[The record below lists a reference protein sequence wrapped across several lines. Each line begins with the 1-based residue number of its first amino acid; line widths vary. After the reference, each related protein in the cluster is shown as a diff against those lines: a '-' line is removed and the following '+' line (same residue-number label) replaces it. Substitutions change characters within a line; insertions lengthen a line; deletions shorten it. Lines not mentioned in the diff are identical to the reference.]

1 MAKSDGKVVITEQK
15 KRDEQELRKAV
26 RAFNEKRR
34 RILKKDPEA
43 VSFLPEVRSL
53 REERKALFVETAP
66 QRKTRIADIRR
77 FGEKGAEEV
86 VTNKHGLS
94 VTKYEVELLR
104 EYTRRRN
111 IVAAHKRKNP
121 PPGYKRGID
130 DPSVEGGTKKIEF
143 DFDDMDKRQFNAKKK
158 RMGNSFG
165 GKRTLS
171 KNRGDER
178 YKTNYMKAARS
189 QLGKW
194 GKRLARMINAIP
206 AARMVE
212 LAKDNQF
219 LTIPFEYAAFD
230 PQEKYEIIVRE
241 WRLHV
246 ALVEPDWSVKESEK
260 YWKEHVGDM
269 GEEGEGV

>member
-1 MAKSDGKVVITEQK
+1 MAKGDGKIIITEQK

-43 VSFLPEVRSL
+43 SSFLPEVRSL
-53 REERKALFVETAP
+53 REERKALFVETAA

-77 FGEKGAEEV
+77 FGEKGAEAV
-86 VTNKHGLS
+86 VTNKKGLS
-94 VTKYEVELLR
+94 ATKYEIELLQ
-104 EYTRRRN
+104 EQTRRRN
-111 IVAAHKRKNP
+111 IVAAHKRKNL

-130 DPSVEGGTKKIEF
+130 DPSVEGGTRKIKF

-158 RMGNSFG
+158 RLNNSFG
-165 GKRTLS
+165 GGRTLS
-171 KNRGDER
+171 NNRRDEQ
-178 YKTNYMKAARS
+178 YKKNYMKAARS

-194 GKRLARMINAIP
+194 GKRLARMINLIP

-212 LAKDNQF
+212 LAKNNQF

-230 PQEKYEIIVRE
+230 PQEKYEIIIRE

-246 ALVEPDWSVKESEK
+246 TMVEPDWSVKESEK
-260 YWKEHVGDM
+260 YWAEHVGDM
-269 GEEGEGV
+269 GEEEEA